1 MKSHWKKGLAQITF
15 WLFTEILLS
24 FLGLDNMADYSEFV
38 FKYKVMA
45 INNHPEPRITTIAN
59 FPWLDYDSVF
69 VG

>member
-1 MKSHWKKGLAQITF
+1 MRTGWKKGLAQISF

-45 INNHPEPRITTIAN
+45 INNHPEPRITKIAN

>member
-1 MKSHWKKGLAQITF
+1 MRTGWKKALTQISF

-38 FKYKVMA
+38 FKYKLSE
-45 INNHPEPRITTIAN
+45 INSYPESRITTIAN